1 MRDKEDHPNVQKNK
15 FSYDGYDD
23 KYSYDLN
30 YYNKL
35 NNMMTDIKTK
45 KKKYIPPSSNSP
57 HVVNNKNDNTY
68 TKHNYNNKDEY
79 ISGYDIKYNN
89 HGDKYGSNTT
99 YHNNNSNNN
108 SDNNNNNNINHNN
121 NMYNPNYYCTN
132 YEDMCYNNVSS
143 IQNKVNISK
152 NDNDEI
158 CGNLNDKH
166 VNDFI
171 NVDILNEEEK
181 KMLERIFN
189 DCEECQEITILN
201 NMKECILN
209 MCNYNFNSC
218 KIISL
223 LFYNR
228 ILKCVIF
235 KNKMNLIHSY
245 DELLKYLIV
254 NNKMNILKEFKKYM
268 NLIIQDGYTCAYY
281 KDKNIINHLLQMVHV
296 WKKLL
301 INDMQETKELL
312 NIFHYDNRTDENIKN
327 YEGPLYNNNH
337 NNRNHNYYNNYY
349 LYTNYQK
356 HKNNKIP
363 PPPSGPPPNNIKYNN
378 LHPNNFSPPPP
389 PPGTLQT
396 FNTNNSFKGLSSYD
410 NNRQEH
416 IDDFK
421 HNFNNS
427 NLNVNYSMAYKDTWK
442 NPENITVGFLATI
455 LKVISKKVKKLQNP
469 LIPYTP
475 IDTSYAYQTPPSVNV
490 SHKMNEKIDEFYDEL
505 SFILNNEEVQST
517 DISDTNDINDVYESY
532 KKLTGEHK
540 KGKKKKNT
548 KLRDNNNDN
557 NHNEKEND
565 NTDNNIKDN
574 NFEYEIKK
582 DENDFSS
589 DTNTTFSS
597 LEILDD
603 NMLDLLVDTNKLC
616 KNKKRKKSKNVNFN
630 QIAIENSQNWSET
643 QNYNSLTYMDIY
655 SAGNNTNDVFEN
667 YRRNKAYVYHETIAQ
682 KFYDLKF
689 KDT

>member
-23 KYSYDLN
+23 KYSYDQN
-30 YYNKL
+30 YYNNL

-45 KKKYIPPSSNSP
+45 KKKYMPPSSNFP
-57 HVVNNKNDNTY
+57 HIVNNKNGNTY

-99 YHNNNSNNN
+99 YHNNNS
-108 SDNNNNNNINHNN
+108 DNNNNNNNNNN

-132 YEDMCYNNVSS
+132 YEDRCYNNVSN
-143 IQNKVNISK
+143 IQNKVNITK
-152 NDNDEI
+152 NDDDDEI
-158 CGNLNDKH
+158 CENLNDKH
-166 VNDFI
+166 VNDPL
-171 NVDILNEEEK
+171 NVEEK

-189 DCEECQEITILN
+189 DCEECQEITTLN
-201 NMKECILN
+201 NMKECIVN

-235 KNKMNLIHSY
+235 KNKMNLIHFY
-245 DELLKYLIV
+245 DELLQYLML
-254 NNKMNILKEFKKYM
+254 NNKMDILKEFKKYM

-281 KDKNIINHLLQMVHV
+281 KDKNIINDLLQMVHV

-327 YEGPLYNNNH
+327 YEGPLYNNHHNNHNNHSNHNNHINHNNHSNHNNHNNHNNHSNHSNH

-378 LHPNNFSPPPP
+378 VHPNNYNPPPP

-396 FNTNNSFKGLSSYD
+396 FNTNDSFKGLSSYD

-421 HNFNNS
+421 HNFNS
-427 NLNVNYSMAYKDTWK
+427 NININHSMEYKDTWK

-455 LKVISKKVKKLQNP
+455 LKMISKKVKKLQNP

-475 IDTSYAYQTPPSVNV
+475 IDTSYAYQTPPSVHV
-490 SHKMNEKIDEFYDEL
+490 SQKMNEKIDEFYDEL

-532 KKLTGEHK
+532 KKLTVLK
-540 KGKKKKNT
+540 YNK
-548 KLRDNNNDN
+548 
-557 NHNEKEND
+557 EKYIHI
-565 NTDNNIKDN
+565 NI
-574 NFEYEIKK
+574 Y
-582 DENDFSS
+582 
-589 DTNTTFSS
+589 T
-597 LEILDD
+597 
-603 NMLDLLVDTNKLC
+603 
-616 KNKKRKKSKNVNFN
+616 
-630 QIAIENSQNWSET
+630 
-643 QNYNSLTYMDIY
+643 
-655 SAGNNTNDVFEN
+655 
-667 YRRNKAYVYHETIAQ
+667 
-682 KFYDLKF
+682 
-689 KDT
+689 